1 MCGTEV
7 FCEETTMRVRLFLI
21 GWLACGAGAS
31 SGAEPVTLDNY
42 EAPTANVKDEPIAA
56 EFSLENA
63 VRFLDSAA
71 LEWQTSRGCFSCHT
85 NFAYLTARP
94 AVGADAPAH
103 RTVRAFAEEL
113 VQKRWESNGPRWDA
127 EVVAAAWALAFND
140 AATTRKLHPTT
151 RAALDRMWSVQ
162 RDDGGFTWL
171 KCGWPPSELDDEYG
185 AVLALIA
192 VGVAP
197 ENYRETEQA
206 QAGVTKIQ
214 AYLEK
219 TPLPSLH
226 HKAMLVWADAY
237 LPQLLSDEQAQAIV
251 DELLA
256 KQLPD
261 GGWSA
266 ASLGD
271 FPRGDDKPQETDV
284 SDGYGT
290 GFAVYVLRKAGM
302 SADDSRIRR
311 GVAWL
316 KTHQRE
322 SGRWFARS
330 LFKDNKHYLT
340 HNATA
345 FAVMALAEC
354 GEIAPPLA
362 AK

>member
-1 MCGTEV
+1 M
-7 FCEETTMRVRLFLI
+7 FKRAWFNRA
-21 GWLACGAGAS
+21 WLVSLLAS
-31 SGAEPVTLDNY
+31 FSTSADGAEPVTIENY
-42 EAPTANVKDEPIAA
+42 EAPTANVKDEPIAQ

-63 VRFLDSAA
+63 VRFLDCAS
-71 LEWQTSRGCFSCHT
+71 LEWQTSRGCFACHT

-94 AVGADAPAH
+94 LVDADAPAH
-103 RTVRAFAEEL
+103 KTVRAAAEEL
-113 VQKRWESNGPRWDA
+113 VEKRWQSNGPRWPA
-127 EVVAAAWALAFND
+127 EVVASAWALAFND
-140 AATTRKLHPTT
+140 AATTQTLHPATK
-151 RAALDRMWSVQ
+151 AALERMWTVQ
-162 RDDGGFTWL
+162 RDDGGFDWL

-185 AVLALIA
+185 AVLALVA

-197 ENYRETEQA
+197 ENYRDTETA
-206 QAGVTKIQ
+206 RAGVKRIQ

-226 HKAMLVWADAY
+226 HKAMLVWADSY
-237 LPQLLSDEQAQAIV
+237 LPHLMTDEQSDAV
-251 DELLA
+251 VKDLLA

-266 ASLGD
+266 SSLGD
-271 FPRGDDKPQETDV
+271 FQRGDDKPQELDV
-284 SDGYGT
+284 ADGYGT
-290 GFAVYVLRKAGM
+290 GFAIYILRRAGIP
-302 SADDSRIRR
+302 ADDARLRR

-330 LFKDNKHYLT
+330 LFKDSKHFLT

-354 GEIAPPLA
+354 GEIPRAVA